1 MHVLIISPL
10 REGYM
15 NLCGWLDGL
24 KSERVTIL
32 TQTKYEN
39 NMNKMLKLNNQ
50 DEFCQVKSIEAF
62 ILKSSPNLCVKYFFP
77 GTSCAGDANAS
88 MSAHYHS

>member
-50 DEFCQVKSIEAF
+50 DEF
-62 ILKSSPNLCVKYFFP
+62 
-77 GTSCAGDANAS
+77 
-88 MSAHYHS
+88 

>member
-62 ILKSSPNLCVKYFFP
+62 TDDNVIWNGLRSIAKIRLTLFSHTRKR
-77 GTSCAGDANAS
+77 
-88 MSAHYHS
+88 

>member
-1 MHVLIISPL
+1 MEVVIGSCRAWTIKHESSLDHNEKKNHHKKYRVGGYTMHVLIISPL

-39 NMNKMLKLNNQ
+39 NMN
-50 DEFCQVKSIEAF
+50 
-62 ILKSSPNLCVKYFFP
+62 
-77 GTSCAGDANAS
+77 
-88 MSAHYHS
+88 